1 VCFECEEQYQLTGNE
16 TMALTISKFTVNH
29 LYKWILP
36 IFTTLLLILFADKDR
51 SLILLIFLWLL
62 LLTAY
67 LSIPINFVKPK
78 KENFIFFTQRNI
90 LSLTVI
96 LIQAIVLSLVVS
108 IVTWALT
115 VMYLYELT
123 NQNIAIS
130 ITNGLLYFITL
141 LLEYFVLPEKLE
153 K

>member
-1 VCFECEEQYQLTGNE
+1 
-16 TMALTISKFTVNH
+16 MALTISKFTVNH

-36 IFTTLLLILFADKDR
+36 IFTTLLLIIFADKDR
-51 SLILLIFLWLL
+51 SLIILIFLWLL

-96 LIQAIVLSLVVS
+96 LTQAIVLSLVVS
-108 IVTWALT
+108 IVTWVLT

-153 K
+153 